1 MVLVKVKKF
10 SRSKTEVQPEIIPD
24 IGDEIIPDIETNSN
38 TSRNEEEINE
48 TFDLPPID
56 ELDDLTNVNF
66 NKKSEKTQAEDIL
79 KKVINKKKETP
90 TPTES
95 NPGEGLLTKIINRRK
110 EKPQKVQINNESW
123 NDDDATPILGKDR
136 RILTSKIQQY
146 KNLFPEILGKFK
158 LKKNPTVE
166 DLQEALDEMD
176 VIVNCSSVEDFLND
190 SILQCLKMIEGAS
203 SYTRYDVS
211 GMSDLLRQNK
221 QFHQLSKMLYIKY
234 KVFSNIPPEYQMV
247 MLMAT
252 TAYVC
257 VEKNKRKASLEEYLN
272 TAIPP
277 KTPE

>member
-38 TSRNEEEINE
+38 TSRNEEEVNE

-79 KKVINKKKETP
+79 KKVIDKKKETP
-90 TPTES
+90 VES

-211 GMSDLLRQNK
+211 GMSDLLRQNN
-221 QFHQLSKMLYIKY
+221 FIVS
-234 KVFSNIPPEYQMV
+234 
-247 MLMAT
+247 
-252 TAYVC
+252 
-257 VEKNKRKASLEEYLN
+257 R
-272 TAIPP
+272 
-277 KTPE
+277 

>member
-38 TSRNEEEINE
+38 TSRNEEEVNE

-123 NDDDATPILGKDR
+123 NDDDAPPILGKDR

-221 QFHQLSKMLYIKY
+221 QFHQLSKILYIKY

-272 TAIPP
+272 TTIPP
-277 KTPE
+277 KVSE

>member
-1 MVLVKVKKF
+1 MVQVKVKKF
-10 SRSKTEVQPEIIPD
+10 SRSKTEIQPEIQP
-24 IGDEIIPDIETNSN
+24 EVLPV
-38 TSRNEEEINE
+38 NEENEEIKENE
-48 TFDLPPID
+48 EDVNEVPIFN
-56 ELDDLTNVNF
+56 ELDDLTNINF
-66 NKKSEKTQAEDIL
+66 NKKKNIEAEEIL
-79 KKVINKKKETP
+79 KKVIHKKKEAP
-90 TPTES
+90 IES

-110 EKPQKVQINNESW
+110 EQSQKVQTHINSSND
-123 NDDDATPILGKDR
+123 DDDATPILGKDR

-158 LKKNPTVE
+158 LKKNPTIE

-176 VIVNCSSVEDFLND
+176 VMVNCSSVEDFLND

-277 KTPE
+277 NQPE

>member
-1 MVLVKVKKF
+1 MVLVKVKRF

-38 TSRNEEEINE
+38 TSRNEEEVNE

-272 TAIPP
+272 TTIPP
-277 KTPE
+277 KVSE

>member
-1 MVLVKVKKF
+1 MVLVKVKRF

-272 TAIPP
+272 TTIPP
-277 KTPE
+277 KVSE

>member
-38 TSRNEEEINE
+38 TSRNEEEVNE

-79 KKVINKKKETP
+79 KKVINKKKE

-272 TAIPP
+272 TTIPP
-277 KTPE
+277 KVSE

>member
-1 MVLVKVKKF
+1 MVQVKVKKF
-10 SRSKTEVQPEIIPD
+10 SRSKTEIQPEIIPE
-24 IGDEIIPDIETNSN
+24 IGEV
-38 TSRNEEEINE
+38 NEEEVNE
-48 TFDLPPID
+48 TFDLPIVN

-66 NKKSEKTQAEDIL
+66 NKKSEAEEIL
-79 KKVINKKKETP
+79 KKVIDKKKITP
-90 TPTES
+90 VES

-110 EKPQKVQINNESW
+110 EQPQKVQINNDTW

-158 LKKNPTVE
+158 LKKNPTIE

-176 VIVNCSSVEDFLND
+176 VMVNCSSVEDFLND

-203 SYTRYDVS
+203 SYTRYNVS
-211 GMSDLLRQNK
+211 GMSELLRQNK

-277 KTPE
+277 KTSE

>member
-1 MVLVKVKKF
+1 MVLVKVKRF

-38 TSRNEEEINE
+38 TSRNEEEVNE

-56 ELDDLTNVNF
+56 ELNDLTNVNF

-272 TAIPP
+272 TTIPP
-277 KTPE
+277 KVSE

>member
-1 MVLVKVKKF
+1 M
-10 SRSKTEVQPEIIPD
+10 
-24 IGDEIIPDIETNSN
+24 
-38 TSRNEEEINE
+38 
-48 TFDLPPID
+48 
-56 ELDDLTNVNF
+56 
-66 NKKSEKTQAEDIL
+66 
-79 KKVINKKKETP
+79 
-90 TPTES
+90 
-95 NPGEGLLTKIINRRK
+95 TKIINRRK